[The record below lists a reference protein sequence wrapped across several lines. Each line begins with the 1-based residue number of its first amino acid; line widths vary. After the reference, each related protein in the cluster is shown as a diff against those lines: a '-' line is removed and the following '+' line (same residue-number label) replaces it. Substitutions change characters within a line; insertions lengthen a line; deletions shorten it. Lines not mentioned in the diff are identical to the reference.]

1 MHITERFTLHNKARL
16 LKQSRFFYTGI
27 MKERG
32 IRL

>member
-27 MKERG
+27 IKERG
-32 IRL
+32 TKL